1 MQQEKDQATKDAL
14 NWLIALQEDERD
26 EELQQRFEAWH
37 GADADHRRAWDE
49 CQHVWETLGA
59 LEALASPPTPARDSL
74 STTRQTIASSFG
86 VRRPRPCFL
95 FAMIAAGS
103 ALCLAIIYRPVISS
117 WLAADYSTGIAQT
130 REVKLDDGSTVYL
143 GADSSIAVSME
154 TATRKVTLLSGE
166 AYFEV
171 APNPTRPFSVE
182 TDNVETKVLGTGF
195 NVRRSAEGVNVAV
208 NHGRVAVS
216 GAKTNKD
223 LETPLAAG
231 DWVDV
236 GWDGRVQRGND
247 APELAGGWR
256 SGMLVVKDR
265 PVVDVIR
272 EIGRHYPGKIVSVDA
287 KLDGLRVTGVY
298 DLTHPVE
305 ALNAVV
311 QAHGG
316 RVHQVTSWVA
326 VVSRW

>member
-1 MQQEKDQATKDAL
+1 
-14 NWLIALQEDERD
+14 
-26 EELQQRFEAWH
+26 
-37 GADADHRRAWDE
+37 
-49 CQHVWETLGA
+49 
-59 LEALASPPTPARDSL
+59 
-74 STTRQTIASSFG
+74 
-86 VRRPRPCFL
+86 
-95 FAMIAAGS
+95 MIAAGS
-103 ALCLAIIYRPVISS
+103 VLCLAIIFQPAFSI
-117 WLAADYSTGIAQT
+117 WFAADYSTGIAQT
-130 REVKLDDGSTVYL
+130 REVKLDDGSIVYL

-166 AYFEV
+166 AYFDV
-171 APNPTRPFSVE
+171 APNPARPFSVE

-195 NVRRSAEGVNVAV
+195 NVRRSEMGVNVAV

-216 GAKTNKD
+216 GAETNKD
-223 LETPLAAG
+223 LETPLIAG

-236 GWDGRVQRGND
+236 NWDGQVQRGND

-265 PVVDVIR
+265 PVVDVIS
-272 EIGRHYPGKIVSVDA
+272 EISRHYRGKILSVDA

-298 DLTHPVE
+298 DLTHPIE